1 MASEGW
7 GKYGTWEET
16 EAFLG
21 KIIAV
26 SKGADAVELGSI
38 RKWLEPKQFF
48 PPMHRNQEA
57 AEQAGYLQI
66 VAPRMMAFTY
76 GLPAYFDEDTAL
88 EELGDAATQ
97 IPVPV
102 IFDLPAP
109 CIRSFAT
116 SVDIEFFADMYVG
129 DRITCTHR
137 LKDISYKTLK
147 VGSGAFLTQ
156 EDSYNNQHDELIA
169 RSELVIFRFNSPED
183 EIRNKEEANND

>member
-1 MASEGW
+1 MATEGW

-16 EAFLG
+16 ESFLG
-21 KIIAV
+21 NVIAV
-26 SKGADAVELGSI
+26 SKGADAVEYGSI
-38 RKWLEPKQFF
+38 RKWLESKQFH
-48 PPMHRNQEA
+48 PPIHLNKQA
-57 AEQAGYLQI
+57 AEQAGYRDV
-66 VAPRMMAFTY
+66 VAPRTMAFTY
-76 GLPAYFDEDTAL
+76 GLPAYFSEDSPL
-88 EELGDAATQ
+88 EQSGDSATQ

-137 LKDISYKTLK
+137 LTDISYKTLK

-156 EDSYNNQHDELIA
+156 EDSYTNQNDELIA

-183 EIRNKEEANND
+183 ELRKKEEANND